1 MQSSSG
7 RREAR
12 GADRCD
18 GAAKEHRIPPG
29 EVRGDGRALARI
41 RELDRLQQIRHVPTA
56 GVRCTFGDR
65 FVQHKARVSTL
76 RAQLCVR
83 ACVRVGANCVVR

>member
-1 MQSSSG
+1 
-7 RREAR
+7 
-12 GADRCD
+12 
-18 GAAKEHRIPPG
+18 
-29 EVRGDGRALARI
+29 
-41 RELDRLQQIRHVPTA
+41 VPTA